1 MENASE
7 ALKMATGV
15 LIAIVIIGII
25 VFEFNSISQLEN
37 DKEDQR
43 VMQETTEFN
52 KKFEAFNRSTMYGT
66 DIISVIGMAISNNM
80 IYNQQKYNNPMGNYD
95 PDVEYSINIEF
106 SFSSDIK
113 QKTTKE
119 IYVLNNINGKV
130 EKDYSY
136 PGCQTKKT
144 VDGSEKTIF
153 IKNKGYSLALNPYT
167 NTNDKDTYN
176 KINKIAIQGYEN
188 IIPEITHQGR
198 KTIETIVD
206 NSGYSEFKQEIFN
219 CVDVKHNDVG
229 RIYYMKFE
237 PKKR

>member
-15 LIAIVIIGII
+15 LIAIMIIGII

-37 DKEDQR
+37 DQEDQK
-43 VMQETTEFN
+43 VMQEITEFN

-80 IYNQQKYNNPMGNYD
+80 IYNQQKYNNPKGNFD
-95 PDVEYSINIEF
+95 KDVEYSINIEF

-113 QKTTKE
+113 QKTTEE
-119 IYVLNNINGKV
+119 IYVLKNNDGKV
-130 EKDYSY
+130 EKDHNET
-136 PGCQTKKT
+136 GCHDIQIKGTPIT
-144 VDGSEKTIF
+144 LFRANTI
-153 IKNKGYSLALNPYT
+153 YSLDLNPYT
-167 NTNDKDTYN
+167 NSTDEATYN

-188 IIPEITHQGR
+188 VVPQITHQGR
-198 KTIETIVD
+198 KTIETVVD
-206 NSGYSEFKQEIFN
+206 NSGYSEFKQEIFT

-229 RIYYMKFE
+229 RIYYMKFA
-237 PKKR
+237 PKLR

>member
-15 LIAIVIIGII
+15 LIAIMIIGII

-52 KKFEAFNRSTMYGT
+52 KKFQAFNRSTMYGT

-80 IYNQQKYNNPMGNYD
+80 VYNQQKYNNPMGNYD
-95 PDVEYSINIEF
+95 PDVEYSININF

-113 QKTTKE
+113 QKTTEE

-130 EKDYSY
+130 EKDYNYS
-136 PGCQTKKT
+136 GCHTKQI
-144 VDGSEKTIF
+144 VVGSEKTIF
-153 IKNKGYSLALNPYT
+153 NKNTQYSLKLNPYT
-167 NTNDKDTYN
+167 NNSDKDKYD

-188 IIPEITHQGR
+188 IKPEIKHKGR
-198 KTIETIVD
+198 LTIETIVD
-206 NSGYSEFKQEIFN
+206 NSGYSEFKQEIFT
-219 CVDVKHNDVG
+219 CTDVKYNDVG
-229 RIYYMKFE
+229 RIYEMTFI
-237 PKKR
+237 PKTR